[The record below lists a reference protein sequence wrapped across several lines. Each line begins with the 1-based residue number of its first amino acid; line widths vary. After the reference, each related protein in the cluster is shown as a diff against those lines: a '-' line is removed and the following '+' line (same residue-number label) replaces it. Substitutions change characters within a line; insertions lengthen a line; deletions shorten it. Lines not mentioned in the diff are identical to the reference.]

1 MGMAGRKKPPGKHRA
16 KAPRAMD
23 ILAAAAAG
31 IRSKR
36 KGAPRGK
43 SWKKGEIPPGAKPFP
58 PGVSGNPNGR
68 PAEPEALKDLKAQAI
83 EAAPRLM
90 KRAIELCES
99 GLIMTT
105 PHVRMFE
112 NLWALAGFPIPR
124 KVELSGPNSG
134 PVAFE
139 EIGPGR
145 ALLSK
150 LAGEA
155 VPDEEG
161 DADEEEQPEGG
172 AEKA

>member
-1 MGMAGRKKPPGKHRA
+1 VKRKPPKKHRA

-23 ILAAAAAG
+23 ILAAAASG

-43 SWKKGEIPPGAKPFP
+43 SWKKGEVPPGAKPFP
-58 PGVSGNPNGR
+58 PGVSGNPAGR
-68 PAEPEALKDLKAQAI
+68 PPEPEALKDLKTQAI
-83 EAAPRLM
+83 EAAPKLM
-90 KRAIELCES
+90 KRAIELCEA

-112 NLWALAGFPIPR
+112 NLWALAGHPIPR
-124 KVELSGPNSG
+124 KVEISGPNSG

-150 LAGEA
+150 LAEEK
-155 VPDEEG
+155 VPDDDEP
-161 DADEEEQPEGG
+161 DEEEQPEGG

>member
-1 MGMAGRKKPPGKHRA
+1 MKPKPTGKHRA
-16 KAPRAMD
+16 KAPRATD
-23 ILAAAAAG
+23 ILVAAAAG
-31 IRSKR
+31 IRGKR
-36 KGAPRGK
+36 RGAPRGK
-43 SWKKGEIPPGAKPFP
+43 PFEKGEPPPVGRPFQPGA
-58 PGVSGNPNGR
+58 SGNPDGR
-68 PAEPEALKDLKAQAI
+68 PPEPEALKDLKAQVI

-112 NLWALAGFPIPR
+112 NLWALAGHPIPR
-124 KVELSGPNSG
+124 KVELSGPNNG

-150 LAGEA
+150 LAGEK
-155 VPDEEG
+155 VPDDEDEP
-161 DADEEEQPEGG
+161 DEEEQPEGG